1 MTPTRLFALLLLPLA
16 IPAAAVAQSAD
27 SYFITV
33 FGSGSNPLRAHRTHT
48 FATFT
53 HVHET
58 PAGPVVANDTISW
71 MPAALRIRSLAL
83 RPELGVNLTQEQT
96 FRWIESKGIRTSI
109 WGPFEIKPERYA
121 AYLERKAELES
132 GDVRYRAIGG
142 FTKDAAVSNCG
153 QSFSRAGINGDRF
166 LQPTPFPGEQ
176 GTSELVKRAVRA
188 AAAEGRT
195 LVERPELRPAVV
207 TDPYPLTPREPGER
221 ISRFRR

>member
-1 MTPTRLFALLLLPLA
+1 MTPTRLFALFLLPLA
-16 IPAAAVAQSAD
+16 TSTPAAAQSAD
-27 SYFITV
+27 SYYITV
-33 FGSGSNPLRAHRTHT
+33 FGSGTLPLRASRTHT

-53 HVHET
+53 HIQQT
-58 PAGPVVANDTISW
+58 PAGPVAENDTISW
-71 MPAALRIRSLAL
+71 MPATLRIRPLAP
-83 RPELGVNLTQEQT
+83 RPEPGVNLTQEQT
-96 FRWIESKGIRTSI
+96 FRWIESKGIRTSV

-132 GDVRYRAIGG
+132 GEVRYRAIGG
-142 FTKDAAVSNCG
+142 FTKDATVSNCG
-153 QSFSRAGINGDRF
+153 QSFSRAGINGNRF
-166 LQPTPFPGEQ
+166 LHPTPFPGEQ

-207 TDPYPLTPREPGER
+207 TDPHPLTPREPGER